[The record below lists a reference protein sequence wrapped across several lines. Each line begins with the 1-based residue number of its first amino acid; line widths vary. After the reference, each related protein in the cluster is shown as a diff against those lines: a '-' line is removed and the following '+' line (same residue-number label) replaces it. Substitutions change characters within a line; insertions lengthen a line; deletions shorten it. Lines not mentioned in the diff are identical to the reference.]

1 MYFIVVILKMEG
13 DKEEGFN
20 DKPEIGLEVQNDV
33 LKTQAQEGSE
43 EERTEEG
50 RIQENGIEEQD
61 NKTENINE
69 KVGKKLI
76 FQFCLQPW
84 LSISKNDTRLKYN
97 YVGFQHYT
105 FSHYLVTNPV
115 EAIQILKIHKNSH
128 YRGHIRFKDSV
139 MSLLFRFL

>member
-1 MYFIVVILKMEG
+1 MYFIVVVLKMEG

-33 LKTQAQEGSE
+33 LRTQAQEGSE

-50 RIQENGIEEQD
+50 RIQENGIEEQE

-76 FQFCLQPW
+76 F
-84 LSISKNDTRLKYN
+84 SKPLFDF
-97 YVGFQHYT
+97 V
-105 FSHYLVTNPV
+105 FSHV
-115 EAIQILKIHKNSH
+115 
-128 YRGHIRFKDSV
+128 
-139 MSLLFRFL
+139 